1 MRGKIGVTDDEAV
14 SRHEAFIRDV
24 EERRVSDASVENCVY
39 LVQFFTEK
47 DQFQQG
53 RKYLCLSDDLAEKTH
68 SGSVFLLAKIHY
80 YKQLMRASADK
91 LQERKQVMIM
101 KKRLDNLDKF
111 TFSTTCRN
119 IIIQYEKHYRS
130 MLAKDWNEAKIIFSD
145 AKKMT
150 DQGVEVFSVDDDLM
164 KRVETVQCLNK
175 MYHHLSSFQQDKTV
189 SADTLDRLSKI
200 HWRRIKIM
208 ESCLEHCDQ
217 ETEEER
223 VKIQELTFELAD
235 VYLKLLE
242 LKQKKFERTAGN
254 LDPQL
259 LQKMVS

>member
-24 EERRVSDASVENCVY
+24 EERRVSDTSVENCVY

-119 IIIQYEKHYRS
+119 IIIQYEKLYRS

-175 MYHHLSSFQQDKTV
+175 MYHHLSSST
-189 SADTLDRLSKI
+189 T
-200 HWRRIKIM
+200 
-208 ESCLEHCDQ
+208 
-217 ETEEER
+217 
-223 VKIQELTFELAD
+223 
-235 VYLKLLE
+235 
-242 LKQKKFERTAGN
+242 N
-254 LDPQL
+254 
-259 LQKMVS
+259 